1 MLFNNFRDP
10 LQILLI
16 MVAFV
21 VAISVHEASHAAI
34 ANWLGDPT
42 ARRLGRMTLNP
53 LRHLDVFGTIFLLVV
68 GFGWG
73 KPVPVY
79 ESNLRHGRQG
89 AALVSAAG
97 PLSNLATALL
107 VVSVLVIAARL
118 GMDIRGTWLDAAG
131 WIIRISIILTAF
143 NFLPI
148 PPLDGFG
155 ALLGVL
161 PGELAEQLE
170 GLRQYGLAVLLS
182 IFALNW
188 VLPIN
193 LFWTVLT
200 PLVGFFEQ
208 IILQW
213 DQGLRAVLL
222 S

>member
-1 MLFNNFRDP
+1 MLLNFRDP
-10 LQILLI
+10 VETLI
-16 MVAFV
+16 VMAAIV
-21 VAISVHEASHAAI
+21 VAISVHEASHAAT

-42 ARRLGRMTLNP
+42 ARRMGRMTLNP
-53 LRHLDVFGTIFLLVV
+53 LRHLDVFGTFFILVV

-73 KPVPVY
+73 KPVLVD
-79 ESNLRHGRQG
+79 ESRLRHGRQG

-97 PLSNLATALL
+97 PLANLATALL
-107 VVSVLVIAARL
+107 VVSVLVFAVSL
-118 GMDIRGTWLDAAG
+118 GTDIRGTWLDVAS

-170 GLRQYGLAVLLS
+170 RLRQYGLAILWTMFL
-182 IFALNW
+182 LNW

-193 LFWTVLT
+193 LFWTVMS
-200 PLVGFFEQ
+200 PLVGMIERFIGLWE
-208 IILQW
+208 
-213 DQGLRAVLL
+213 QGLRAVLL

>member
-1 MLFNNFRDP
+1 MLIDFNDP
-10 LQILLI
+10 VRTLIILA
-16 MVAFV
+16 AFV

-42 ARRLGRMTLNP
+42 ARLMGRMTLNP
-53 LRHLDVFGTIFLLVV
+53 LRHLDVFGAIFLVVV

-73 KPVPVY
+73 KPVPVD
-79 ESNLRHGRQG
+79 ESRLRHGRQG

-107 VVSVLVIAARL
+107 VVSVLVIAQSRGL
-118 GMDIRGTWLDAAG
+118 DISGTWREAAG
-131 WIIRISIILTAF
+131 MLLLISVILTAF

-155 ALLGVL
+155 VLLGVL

-170 GLRQYGLAVLLS
+170 PLRLYGPGILLA

-188 VLPIN
+188 ILPIN
-193 LFWTVLT
+193 LFWTVMT
-200 PLVGFFEQ
+200 PLVGVINQ
-208 IILQW
+208 IIALW
-213 DQGLRAVLL
+213 EQGLRAVLL

>member
-1 MLFNNFRDP
+1 MLLNFRDP
-10 LQILLI
+10 IETLLV
-16 MVAFV
+16 MAAFV
-21 VAISVHEASHAAI
+21 VAISVHEASHAAT

-42 ARRLGRMTLNP
+42 ARLMGRMTLNP
-53 LRHLDVFGTIFLLVV
+53 LRHLDVLGTIFLVVV

-73 KPVPVY
+73 KPVLVD
-79 ESNLRHGRQG
+79 ERRLRHGRQG

-97 PLSNLATALL
+97 PLANLATALL
-107 VVSVLVIAARL
+107 VVSVLVIAATL
-118 GMDIRGTWLDAAG
+118 GMDIRGTWREAAG
-131 WIIRISIILTAF
+131 VIILISVILTAF

-170 GLRQYGLAVLLS
+170 RLRQYGPGILLA

-188 VLPIN
+188 ILPIN
-193 LFWTVLT
+193 LFWTVMS
-200 PLVGFFEQ
+200 PLVGMIERFIGVWE
-208 IILQW
+208 
-213 DQGLRAVLL
+213 QGLRAVLL